1 MAGFVCTFLSNIE
14 CLYHVSLHLIFP
26 VKAQSNSVQSI
37 LSDVWL
43 VGDSYVHWLQKR
55 AELRSVDQS
64 LGNKHVTKVEWIAK
78 RGMHWSELNNR
89 LQYCCLYKKPPR
101 FIIIHLGSNDLTTVK
116 GCELEHSMRKDM
128 GYWMEKLP
136 NTIFVFSELL
146 PRLNWSAPQF
156 PPSKINKKRK
166 HLNNCLRCFV
176 CFNGGKY
183 LCHPDIETETPGL
196 YFRDGIHLSDVGYDF
211 MLLRI
216 TDLLNEYGAEFW
228 GEQVR
233 VAENSADDKV

>member
-1 MAGFVCTFLSNIE
+1 M
-14 CLYHVSLHLIFP
+14 IFP
-26 VKAQSNSVQSI
+26 VKAESNSVQSI

-43 VGDSYVHWLQKR
+43 VGDSYVHWLRKR
-55 AELRSVDQS
+55 AVLRSMDQT
-64 LGNKHVTKVEWIAK
+64 LGNKHVTKVEWIEK

-101 FIIIHLGSNDLTTVK
+101 LIIIHLGSTDLTTVK
-116 GCELEHSMRKDM
+116 GCELEHCMQRDM

-156 PPSKINKKRK
+156 PLSKINRKHK
-166 HLNNCLRCFV
+166 HLNNCLRRFV
-176 CFNGGKY
+176 RFNGGKY
-183 LCHPDIETETPGL
+183 FCHPDTETETPGL
-196 YFRDGIHLSDVGYDF
+196 YFRDGVHLSDEGYDF

-216 TDLLNEYGAEFW
+216 TDLLEEFGAEFW
-228 GEQVR
+228 GKQVR
-233 VAENSADDKV
+233 VEENYADDKV